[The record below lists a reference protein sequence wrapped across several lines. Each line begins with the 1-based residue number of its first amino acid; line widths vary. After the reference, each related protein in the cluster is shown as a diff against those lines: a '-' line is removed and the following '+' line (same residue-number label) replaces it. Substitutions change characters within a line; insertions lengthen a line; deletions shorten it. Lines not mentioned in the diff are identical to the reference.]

1 MISTWY
7 REVSST
13 DLIDQGEL
21 LFDFPILGVES
32 NASVDE
38 VLSGRPEAGLDAR
51 ISITDVVV
59 VSQACDI
66 ENAKIPFLVLAQV
79 WDASEFK
86 TRDEEEASSPN
97 EARGR
102 RARFFKDVRKGLRP
116 NFFLLGRHTT
126 DECDLGYKLV
136 DLSRIYTSPLEFV
149 EYYRTHATKP
159 RLSLNTPH
167 RESLNQSLGH
177 YFSRIGLPNDDHI
190 TEDDLL
196 ECVLPPRP

>member
-7 REVSST
+7 REVGTT
-13 DLIDQGEL
+13 DSIDQGDL
-21 LFDFPILGVES
+21 LFDFPILGVQP
-32 NASVDE
+32 NAPVDE
-38 VLSGRPEAGLDAR
+38 VLSGSPEAGLNAL

-66 ENAKIPFLVLAQV
+66 ENDKIPFLVLAQI
-79 WDASEFK
+79 WDASQF
-86 TRDEEEASSPN
+86 TPRDEKEANKPN
-97 EARGR
+97 DARGR

-116 NFFLLGRHTT
+116 NLFLLGRHAGGF
-126 DECDLGYKLV
+126 DVGYQLV
-136 DLSRIYTSPLEFV
+136 DFSRIYTSPLGFV
-149 EYYRTHATKP
+149 EYYRTHTTKP
-159 RLSLNTPH
+159 RLRLNTPH
-167 RESLNQSLGH
+167 RELLNQSLGH